1 MQWRY
6 PILDVHQASIRAE
19 RAEKSGSW
27 HVAVQQNL
35 YCLERSQQA
44 QDNQAIR
51 FFACR
56 LSSAYLAM
64 RMLEK
69 AVYYS
74 HLALAQA

>member
-1 MQWRY
+1 MQWSY

-27 HVAVQQNL
+27 HIAVQLNL

-44 QDNQAIR
+44 EDGQAIR
-51 FFACR
+51 FFAFR
-56 LSSAYLAM
+56 LSTAYLSM

-74 HLALAQA
+74 HLALSQA